1 MRLSDR
7 IGCRLKL
14 HDLHVL
20 MTVVQ
25 AGSMSKAAALLNTGQ
40 PAISRSISEL
50 EHELGVR
57 LFDRGRQGVKPTAY
71 GRALLDG
78 GTAVFDDLRQ
88 TVRSIS
94 FLADP
99 TVGEVR
105 IGCNPFLAASFVA
118 TVIERL
124 SRRYPRATFR
134 LTPAYVETLY
144 RELTERNVD
153 FLIARRSGSLSDE
166 GLDHEFLFDDTYWVM
181 AGAKN
186 PLARRRSIELAE
198 LANEPWALPPPE
210 STTGSVALAAF
221 RAIGLDYPRTAVIAE
236 PVDVRITMLA
246 TGRFVTIFPESV
258 FRFSPREP
266 ELKVLSVKQQLSR
279 LPVGIITLKNRT
291 ISLLAQEFIESSRAV
306 AKQLMKG
313 KDSRRNA
320 GL

>member
-20 MTVVQ
+20 MAVVQ

-40 PAISRSISEL
+40 PAISRSISQL

-57 LFDRGRQGVKPTAY
+57 LLDRGRQGVKPTEY

-99 TVGEVR
+99 TIGEVR

-124 SRRYPRATFR
+124 SRRYPRAVFR

-153 FLIARRSGSLSDE
+153 FLIARRSGSLADE
-166 GLDHEFLFDDTYWVM
+166 RLDHEVLFDDAYWVM
-181 AGAKN
+181 AGANN
-186 PLARRRSIELAE
+186 PWARRRSIELAE
-198 LANEPWALPPPE
+198 LANEPWALSPPE

-221 RAIGLDYPRTAVIAE
+221 RAIRLDYPRTTVIAE

-246 TGRFVTIFPESV
+246 TGRFITIFPESV
-258 FRFSPREP
+258 FRFSARRP
-266 ELKVLSVKQQLSR
+266 ELKVLPVKQRLSR

-291 ISLLAQEFIESSRAV
+291 ISPLAQEFIESSREV
-306 AKQLMKG
+306 ARQLMKG
-313 KDSRRNA
+313 RDAGRNVS
-320 GL
+320 